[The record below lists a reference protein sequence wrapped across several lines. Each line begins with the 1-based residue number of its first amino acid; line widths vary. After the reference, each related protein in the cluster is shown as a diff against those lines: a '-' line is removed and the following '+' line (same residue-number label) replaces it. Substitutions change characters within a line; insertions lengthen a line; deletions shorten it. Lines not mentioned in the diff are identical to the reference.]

1 MINLTNLSNAAGVFI
16 LILFLI
22 YNYAMFTL
30 SVKSTLN
37 VSKSENT
44 FVQCLVCGNS
54 YIASKNI
61 DTLSVFLT

>member
-1 MINLTNLSNAAGVFI
+1 
-16 LILFLI
+16 
-22 YNYAMFTL
+22 MFTL

-44 FVQCLVCGNS
+44 FVQCLVCLNS